1 MNRQEY
7 RQEAVKEVKRLIARH
22 ASASALFDEM
32 NKKGSM
38 DNAAYFLDKMEEF
51 EKRILEY
58 I

>member
-1 MNRQEY
+1 MTRQEY
-7 RQEAVKEVKRLIARH
+7 RQEAIKEVKRLIAKH
-22 ASASALFDEM
+22 ASASSLFDEM

-38 DNAAYFLDKMEEF
+38 DNATYFLNKMEEF

>member
-1 MNRQEY
+1 MTRQEY
-7 RQEAVKEVKRLIARH
+7 KQEATKEVKRLIAKH
-22 ASASALFDEM
+22 AAASSLFDEM

-38 DNAAYFLDKMEEF
+38 DNATYFLNKMEEL